1 MFKNFNRKNNIAM
14 LEFESISAIQLHFQ
28 RFEKQN
34 VSELLTVLIED
45 IKLHNSL
52 QFGDVLVN
60 VIFFVSAG
68 L

>member
-1 MFKNFNRKNNIAM
+1 M
-14 LEFESISAIQLHFQ
+14 LEFESISAIQLQFQ

-34 VSELLTVLIED
+34 VSELITVLIED